1 MSVSDR
7 YQRPITSQRFSLVAQ
22 ARTGDPDAIY
32 ILIQAV
38 PELLHIHRMSPGEL
52 EALTLDT
59 FSRVMIE
66 AYCGDFGSLRIAINF
81 FDVVQSSPV
90 INRLLLS
97 DLGYDRQAIIQKS
110 LQYGIEIC
118 QDSDRIILET
128 IEALFE
134 YDGYL
139 TPQMHQD
146 RNQLSQRCKTVVAEL
161 MQSLLSRS
169 QAKTPGDELSFRD
182 DCKRLLAFADSRHL
196 PWQEVGPGFS
206 PRLWKQLQQRSD
218 NSPPT

>member
-1 MSVSDR
+1 MPAVNR
-7 YQRPITSQRFSLVAQ
+7 YQRSTAGHRFSLVAQ

-38 PELLHIHRMSPGEL
+38 PELLHINKMSPAEL

-66 AYCGDFGSLRIAINF
+66 AYCGDFDSLRIAINF
-81 FDVVQSSPV
+81 FDVVQCSPV
-90 INRLLLS
+90 INQLLLS
-97 DLGYDRQAIIQKS
+97 DLGYDRQTIIQKS

-118 QDSDRIILET
+118 QDSERIILET

-139 TPQMHQD
+139 TPQMRQD
-146 RNQLSQRCKTVVAEL
+146 RHQLSNRCKTVVAKL

-169 QAKTPGDELSFRD
+169 EAKTPVDEASFRN
-182 DCKRLLAFADSRHL
+182 DCKRLLAFAGSRHL
-196 PWQEVGPGFS
+196 PWEEVGPGFN